1 MSAIMFRIAH
11 EEPDLEGIPEGM
23 LRTLITDCLVKEPAG
38 RPTVDELLSRT
49 TEHRPEAGAWLLGD
63 LTARLRRQAVQ
74 LLEVEYPGR
83 PWPCLRRRH
92 TAGPVRPAT
101 AAVARGDAPPPG
113 DPKRASVRHHRSGTW
128 RHPRHGDPRIA
139 PPHRTPRPT
148 KPLKAPRGWA
158 NLLVLL
164 LRGEVTPPFKQAAT

>member
-11 EEPDLEGIPEGM
+11 EEPDLESIPEGM

-83 PWPCLRRRH
+83 PWSC
-92 TAGPVRPAT
+92 PAP
-101 AAVARGDAPPPG
+101 AHR
-113 DPKRASVRHHRSGTW
+113 RASSARHRRSGTW
-128 RHPRHGDPRIA
+128 RRPRLGTRRGRRSATTAVAHGDTPGMGTPGSRR
-139 PPHRTPRPT
+139 RT
-148 KPLKAPRGWA
+148 A
-158 NLLVLL
+158 
-164 LRGEVTPPFKQAAT
+164 LRGPRSH